1 MISGLMI
8 FGGLALLAFGGDGLV
23 RGSVGIA
30 NRLKLSPMFVGLVLV
45 GFGTS
50 APELATSVQAQLS
63 GSPDVAV
70 GNVVGSNTA
79 NILLILG
86 IGALIRPILAVR
98 EALLR
103 DGLALS
109 LVTVAAIT
117 FLFHSPLPAIW
128 GAALIGLLLGYIGLS
143 YVLDRRRGDRAGALH
158 EAEAASA
165 SAPENIGLAIL
176 FFAGG
181 LVGVLVGARLLV
193 TGAIDIAGAMGVP
206 EAIIGLTLVAIGTSL
221 PELAATIAAALR
233 RQGDVA
239 FGNVIGSNIFNAA
252 GILGAAALV
261 RPLEIPGRIL
271 GEDIWI
277 MLAATAILILFA
289 FTGQRVDRREGALLL
304 ALYAGYIIWLSASA

>member
-1 MISGLMI
+1 MISILLI
-8 FGGLALLAFGGDGLV
+8 LGGLILLAFGGDGLV
-23 RGSVGIA
+23 RGAVGIA

-50 APELATSVQAQLS
+50 APELATSLHAQFA

-86 IGALIRPILAVR
+86 VGAVIRPILAVR

-109 LVTVAAIT
+109 IATAAAIA
-117 FLFHSPLPAIW
+117 LLLYSPAPPLW
-128 GAALIGLLLGYIGLS
+128 GAGLIAVLLAYIGLS
-143 YVLDRRRGDRAGALH
+143 YFLDRKRGNKAGALH
-158 EAEAASA
+158 EAEAVSA
-165 SAPENIGLAIL
+165 GAPENIWISSA
-176 FFAGG
+176 FFFGG
-181 LVGVLVGARLLV
+181 LIGVLVGARLLV
-193 TGAIDIAGAMGVP
+193 DGAIDVATAFGIP
-206 EAIIGLTLVAIGTSL
+206 EAVIGLTIVAVGTSL

-261 RPLEIPGRIL
+261 RPLDVPARIL
-271 GEDIWI
+271 GEDIWV
-277 MLAATAILILFA
+277 MLAATAILLVFA

-304 ALYAGYIIWLSASA
+304 ALYAGYIMWLAGSV

>member
-1 MISGLMI
+1 MTSSLLIL
-8 FGGLALLAFGGDGLV
+8 GGLVLLAFGGDGLV
-23 RGSVGIA
+23 RGAVGIA

-50 APELATSVQAQLS
+50 APELATSIQAQLA

-103 DGLALS
+103 DGLALA
-109 LVTVAAIT
+109 LVTAAAIT

-128 GAALIGLLLGYIGLS
+128 GLALIALLLSYIGLS
-143 YVLDRRRGDRAGALH
+143 YVLDRRRDDKAGALH

-165 SAPENIGLAIL
+165 SAPEKLWLSIL

-181 LVGVLVGARLLV
+181 LVGVLAGARLLV
-193 TGAIDIAGAMGVP
+193 TGAIDIATAFGVS
-206 EAIIGLTLVAIGTSL
+206 EAIIGLTLVAVGTSL

-261 RPLEIPGRIL
+261 RPLDVPARIL
-271 GEDIWI
+271 GEDVWI

-304 ALYAGYIIWLSASA
+304 ALYAAYIAWLSASA

>member
-1 MISGLMI
+1 MMSYLMVL
-8 FGGLALLAFGGDGLV
+8 GGLVLLAFGGDGLV
-23 RGSVGIA
+23 RGAVGIA
-30 NRLKLSPMFVGLVLV
+30 NKLKLSPMFVGLVLV

-50 APELATSVQAQLS
+50 MPELATSLHAQLS
-63 GSPDVAV
+63 GSPNVAV

-86 IGALIRPILAVR
+86 IGAIIRPILAVR

-109 LVTVAAIT
+109 IATAAAIAI
-117 FLFHSPLPAIW
+117 LLYSPVSNLW
-128 GAALIGLLLGYIGLS
+128 GIALIALLLTYISLS
-143 YVLDRRRGDRAGALH
+143 YVIDRKRGDKAASLH

-165 SAPENIGLAIL
+165 GAPERVWLAIL
-176 FFAGG
+176 FFLGG
-181 LVGVLVGARLLV
+181 LVGVLIGARLLV
-193 TGAIDIAGAMGVP
+193 DGAIDIATAFGIS
-206 EAIIGLTLVAIGTSL
+206 EAVIGLTIVAVGTSL

-252 GILGAAALV
+252 GVLGAAALV
-261 RPLEIPGRIL
+261 HPLEVPARIL
-271 GEDIWI
+271 GEDIWV
-277 MLAATAILILFA
+277 MLAATAILLVFA

-304 ALYAGYIIWLSASA
+304 ALYAGYIMWLAGSI